1 MTLVLPKEFIEKL
14 VRRHLQD
21 FITEFLDYTMKTGQ
35 DEEFIDKLPRV
46 FLHYIAT
53 MISVFAVS
61 YEETLLLVAKMLDE
75 NKDKEKEQGD
85 Q

>member
-1 MTLVLPKEFIEKL
+1 MTLVLPKEFLEKL

-46 FLHYIAT
+46 FLYYVAT

-61 YEETLLLVAKMLDE
+61 YEESLKAYIQMFGKEED
-75 NKDKEKEQGD
+75 KDKKGD

>member
-1 MTLVLPKEFIEKL
+1 MTLIIPREFIEKL

-21 FITEFLDYTMKTGQ
+21 FITEFLDYTMSTGQ
-35 DEEFIDKLPRV
+35 DNEFVDKLPRV
-46 FLHYIAT
+46 FLYYIAT

-61 YEETLLLVAKMLDE
+61 YEESLKTYIQMFGKEED
-75 NKDKEKEQGD
+75 KDKKGD

>member
-1 MTLVLPKEFIEKL
+1 MTLVLPKEFLEKL

-46 FLHYIAT
+46 FLYYIAT

-61 YEETLLLVAKMLDE
+61 YEESLKAYIQMFGKEED
-75 NKDKEKEQGD
+75 KDKKGD

>member
-35 DEEFIDKLPRV
+35 DEEFVDKLPRV
-46 FLHYIAT
+46 FLYYVAT

-61 YEETLLLVAKMLDE
+61 LSLIHI
-75 NKDKEKEQGD
+75 
-85 Q
+85 

>member
-21 FITEFLDYTMKTGQ
+21 FVTEFLDYTTRTGQ
-35 DEEFIDKLPRV
+35 DNEFVDKLPRV
-46 FLHYIAT
+46 FLYYVAT

-61 YEETLLLVAKMLDE
+61 YEETLMLVSKMLKDE
-75 NKDKEKEQGD
+75 DNKEGD